1 MPGKKKFYTKHPIDY
16 SKHLPDFDPPL
27 TTSQRQLY
35 NLVYSFGLNGC
46 WMSNATIG
54 KILHKTRRTIQIARG
69 RLHTTRCI
77 IIARCNPRTF
87 SMWAVKHP
95 GLYKTKVL
103 YYKGGQIPNPVNSH
117 SGAQHGG
124 AQKLRPGGAKFAPK
138 REEYTTPTEYI
149 HSGGP
154 LKGGRP
160 AAGTKP
166 YLRGSAPEP
175 PGGSETGAELSRFDK
190 ILIELYTPDKTA
202 LEVTK
207 LFFSWGW
214 SKEKI
219 QRGLIEILSGQ
230 EKKGI

>member
-1 MPGKKKFYTKHPIDY
+1 MPKKRKSYTKHPIDY

-35 NLVYSFGLNGC
+35 NLVYSFGINGC

-69 RLHTTRCI
+69 RLHTTGI
-77 IIARCNPRTF
+77 IIMARCNPRTF
-87 SMWAVKHP
+87 SMWAAKHP
-95 GLYKTKVL
+95 SLYSTKIL
-103 YYKGGQIPNPVNSH
+103 YFKGGQIPNPLISQ
-117 SGAQHGG
+117 SGAQHSG
-124 AQKLRPGGAKFAPK
+124 AQKLRPGGAKIAPK

-160 AAGTKP
+160 ADGTEP

-175 PGGSETGAELSRFDK
+175 PGCSGTEDALTRFDK
-190 ILIELYTPDKTA
+190 VLIELYTPGKNA

-214 SKEKI
+214 SKRKI
-219 QRGLIEILSGQ
+219 EMAMHKTFV
-230 EKKGI
+230 E